1 MHSTSKLQTVV
12 KKMFFSWLGNPP
24 PVFQETRVCLRWAR
38 ESGRVMPTPPD
49 NSTSFS
55 MHMRSHSVFYVS
67 LANWYGAK
75 IQRNVTLL
83 QRSKTTIRQPQ
94 VPKVKPKLDL

>member
-1 MHSTSKLQTVV
+1 MAGL
-12 KKMFFSWLGNPP
+12 
-24 PVFQETRVCLRWAR
+24 
-38 ESGRVMPTPPD
+38 
-49 NSTSFS
+49 
-55 MHMRSHSVFYVS
+55 S